1 MSEESSVNLPFDQL
15 ERCIHEPARLA
26 VLSLLMNAGNGMTYG
41 ELRDQLGLTYGN
53 LERHMRVLLEADII
67 TVEKLNTGGRMQS
80 VARFSDT
87 GRESFLQYL
96 DNLERILQTAQGRTA
111 GERGTTGDATGLAG
125 EGTPA

>member
-26 VLSLLMNAGNGMTYG
+26 VLSLLMNAGNGITYG

-111 GERGTTGDATGLAG
+111 EARGTASDATGLAG

>member
-1 MSEESSVNLPFDQL
+1 MSGENSSSLPFDRL

-26 VLSLLMNAGNGMTYG
+26 VLSLLMNAGEGMTYG

-80 VARFSDT
+80 VARFSES
-87 GRESFLQYL
+87 GRENFLHYL
-96 DNLERILQTAQGRTA
+96 DNLERILQAAQGGRAESRDTA
-111 GERGTTGDATGLAG
+111 ADANGLAG
-125 EGTPA
+125 EGSPA